1 MPRLGRSAVVVVSVL
16 ALLALGAC
24 SRSSS
29 KSSSSN
35 TSTSAGG
42 GSSAAAGD
50 FGSLKGVCG
59 PGNAKGSTA
68 QGVSDS
74 TIRVGTMADPGA
86 QAQPGLDQELFDTAD
101 AFVGWCNAAGGIDG
115 RKLQLDKWDSK
126 LTEVAARMIQACQSD
141 FMLVGNGEALDAT
154 GVDQR
159 TKCKLAEMPAYV
171 VSAQAGTAPMSLQAI
186 PTSNHQSDLGGAY
199 RALKAFD
206 AAVTQHYGL
215 ISSQFQSIKDSG
227 DRARQAAK
235 QLGYTETYYDEA
247 PLLVDNWRP
256 YAQNVQTKGV
266 QVLSMEGAP
275 GTLAN
280 LAKALSDLGTHPKYF
295 IGSAN
300 YYDQTLIQNAGSALT
315 GDWVYVNDYIVPFE
329 MASQNPPTKQYID
342 ILAQYANGAKPK
354 SLGVNAMSAWLLWA
368 KGVKECG
375 SNLTSDCVLSKA
387 SAVTD
392 WDGGGLTAPIKPGN
406 ANSPTEGCFVLLKAS
421 PTGFTIDS
429 QITKPNTGIFN
440 CGSDNQ
446 INLTG
451 FPK

>member
-1 MPRLGRSAVVVVSVL
+1 MLS
-16 ALLALGAC
+16 LLALGAC

-29 KSSSSN
+29 KSSNSNSST
-35 TSTSAGG
+35 TS
-42 GSSAAAGD
+42 GSGSGAAAGD
-50 FGSLKGVCG
+50 FGTLKNVCG
-59 PGNAKGSTA
+59 PGSAKGSTA
-68 QGVSDS
+68 QGVTDT

-101 AFVGWCNAAGGIDG
+101 AFVGWCNAAGGVDG

-141 FMLVGNGEALDAT
+141 FMLVGNGEALDGT
-154 GVDQR
+154 GVQQR
-159 TKCKLAEMPAYV
+159 TKCNLAEMPAYV
-171 VSAQAGTAPMSLQAI
+171 VSAEAGTAPQSLQAI

-206 AAVTQHYGL
+206 AAATQHYGL

-235 QLGYTETYYDEA
+235 QLGFTETYYDEA
-247 PLLVDNWRP
+247 PLSVDNWRP

-266 QVLSMEGAP
+266 QVLSMESSAGP
-275 GTLAN
+275 LAS
-280 LAKALSDLGTHPKYF
+280 LAKSMSDLGSHPKYF

-300 YYDQTLIQNAGSALT
+300 YYDTALIQNAGQALA

-329 MASQNPPTKQYID
+329 MANQNPPTKQFID
-342 ILAQYANGAKPK
+342 ILAKYANGAKPK

-368 KGVKECG
+368 KAVKECG
-375 SNLTSDCVLSKA
+375 SNLTRDCVMKNAGSVKQWDAAGLS
-387 SAVTD
+387 
-392 WDGGGLTAPIKPGN
+392 APIQPGN
-406 ANSPTEGCFVLLKAS
+406 ANSPTEGCFVLLKAT
-421 PTGFTIDS
+421 PTGFVVDK
-429 QITKPNTGIFN
+429 QITKPNNGIFN

-446 INLTG
+446 IDLNG
-451 FPK
+451 FPPK